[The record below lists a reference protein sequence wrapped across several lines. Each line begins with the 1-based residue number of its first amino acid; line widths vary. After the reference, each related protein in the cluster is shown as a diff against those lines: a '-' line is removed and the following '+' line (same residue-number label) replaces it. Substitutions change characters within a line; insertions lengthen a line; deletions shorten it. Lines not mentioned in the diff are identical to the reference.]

1 VQRILDQEV
10 QALAFH
16 RATLPAID
24 PTHLQLEANTV
35 IGTGQ
40 IPNSSLPSVVP
51 PVVYGTA
58 AAADRV
64 FPRRTRVMS
73 RAFGSPN
80 IPWMRWSGRKPGN
93 VYASANRRR
102 LTDTG
107 IRTSCQLSV
116 PSQCASGTMK
126 IGLAS

>member
-1 VQRILDQEV
+1 MRRLGSC
-10 QALAFH
+10 LA
-16 RATLPAID
+16 RKRAID
-24 PTHLQLEANTV
+24 PPHLHVEVNTV
-35 IGTGQ
+35 IGAGQ

-51 PVVYGTA
+51 PVVNRTEA
-58 AAADRV
+58 ATDRF

-80 IPWMRWSGRKPGN
+80 IPWTRWSGRNPGN

-102 LTDTG
+102 LNDFG
-107 IRTSCQLSV
+107 IRTSCQLSG